1 MYNLSLAK
9 VRGMVRRRTPI
20 FTSEKMKK
28 TRFMLRKYT
37 SVTGLALLA
46 LSIFAETI
54 HAKDVSVSGY
64 TRNDGTYVAPHY
76 RSAPDG
82 DFNNNWSTWGNVNPY
97 TGKLG
102 TLTTPNTDTGY
113 INAPVNAD
121 AYDEDEELDAFE
133 PYE

>member
-1 MYNLSLAK
+1 
-9 VRGMVRRRTPI
+9 
-20 FTSEKMKK
+20 
-28 TRFMLRKYT
+28 MLRKHT
-37 SVTGLALLA
+37 SVTGLTLLA
-46 LSIFAETI
+46 LSIFAEPI

-64 TRNDGTYVAPHY
+64 TRNDGTYVAPHH

-82 DFNNNWSTWGNVNPY
+82 DFNNNWSTLGNVNPY

-113 INAPVNAD
+113 INAPVNTD